1 MTTRSRM
8 RRASGSASKA
18 RGPHSLKGTSSPCL
32 FVWPDLCRVPVGRH
46 RFSGLTSVSPSRTA
60 CFQFYQAGFLS
71 EPESLPERRGVMF
84 RGRLLPVPGHDALFR
99 AFSVLSVMGTQGL
112 RQDGES
118 QLLPRPPLSQ
128 KASAGTGTT
137 KARKHGASP
146 LCRKPPLPKRR
157 PSETPPPENVLPLL
171 LPAPSPFSGRNP
183 PREGK
188 SPSRPL
194 RFRTH

>member
-1 MTTRSRM
+1 
-8 RRASGSASKA
+8 
-18 RGPHSLKGTSSPCL
+18 
-32 FVWPDLCRVPVGRH
+32 
-46 RFSGLTSVSPSRTA
+46 
-60 CFQFYQAGFLS
+60 
-71 EPESLPERRGVMF
+71 MF

-118 QLLPRPPLSQ
+118 RLLPRPPLSQ

-194 RFRTH
+194 SQKKFEAFPFCKGQPDGIPPPASALRLPQEALPYKGRVMRADRTFSAFRKGALE